1 MSLFYSPF
9 TDIPDGFRREM
20 LDQVFNAVKLGQ
32 CVQIAGPKRFGKSLA
47 FRLIESFQSQILKE
61 RGIENTSIY
70 LSNLDLLSEKTT
82 NSAVKYI
89 FGKLIG
95 LDPFKDIDGAGF
107 THRLQAYFA
116 TLKSEG
122 KKIIIIIDNFE
133 KLRFFGQKDIFD
145 LLWAIYINNPQ
156 SVSYI
161 FAFDKEI
168 NKTESINE
176 YGDLGGLISERVIHF
191 KPFEPHESEWFMNS
205 LCKMGGV
212 ELSSKIKKMIID
224 VSGGYSFC
232 IKRLVEA
239 YSEGLDIEEI
249 IKNPATLP
257 SLNYNF
263 DSLYT
268 DVYKPFLGTSNLVLY
283 GILTTDGKYVC
294 KVFENY
300 VNIKE
305 TKSTNRFKDSVGDI
319 TLNNKLT
326 ASEHK
331 ILKILNNNL
340 NQICGRDEI
349 IEKLWGENAM
359 GDISDHALDQII
371 SRLRKKLVG
380 SSADLETL
388 RGRGY
393 RLSVH

>member
-9 TDIPDGFRREM
+9 TNIPDGFRKAM
-20 LDQVFNAVKLGQ
+20 LDEIFTAAQNSYS
-32 CVQIAGPKRFGKSLA
+32 VQIAGPKRFGKSLA

-61 RGIENTSIY
+61 RDIQNTSIY

-116 TLKSEG
+116 GLKSEG

-145 LLWAIYINNPQ
+145 LLWAIYINNSQ
-156 SVSYI
+156 NVSYV
-161 FAFDKEI
+161 FAFDAEI
-168 NKTESINE
+168 NKTEATNY
-176 YGDLGGLISERVIHF
+176 YGDLGGLISEKTVYF
-191 KPFEPHESEWFMNS
+191 KPFELHESEWFLDSTCEMAD
-205 LCKMGGV
+205 V
-212 ELSSKIKKMIID
+212 ELGDKTRNKIIE

-239 YSEGLDIEEI
+239 YSEGLNVDEI
-249 IKNPATLP
+249 IENPTKLP

-263 DSLYT
+263 DSLYN
-268 DVYKPFLGTSNLVLY
+268 DVYQPNLGTQILVQY
-283 GILTTDGKYVC
+283 GILIDGKFVS

-300 VNIKE
+300 IRLKE
-305 TKSTNRFKDSVGDI
+305 AKNNNQYSDSVGDI
-319 TLNNKLT
+319 ALSHRLT

-331 ILKILNNNL
+331 ILMVLNRKI
-340 NQICGRDEI
+340 NQICTRDEV
-349 IEKLWGENAM
+349 IEKLWGENAL
-359 GDISDHALDQII
+359 GDISDHALDQIV